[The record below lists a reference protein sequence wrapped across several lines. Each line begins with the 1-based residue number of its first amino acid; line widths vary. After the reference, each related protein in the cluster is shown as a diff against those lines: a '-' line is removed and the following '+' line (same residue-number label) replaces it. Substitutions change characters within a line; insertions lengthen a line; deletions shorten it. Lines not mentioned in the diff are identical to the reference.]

1 MSKSRSTRDTNVT
14 FLSVAAFKKAI
25 GCSSLEVVLNSKTD
39 KLSVLA
45 DEDSFYRCQQN
56 IDTEGRMA
64 FLVPD
69 NDLDRACL
77 VNTSGDGTSPLTT
90 QATL

>member
-1 MSKSRSTRDTNVT
+1 MANRDNKVK

-25 GCSSLEVVLNSKTD
+25 GATNLEVVFNEKSG

-45 DEDSFYRCQQN
+45 DESSFFRCQQD
-56 IDTEGRMA
+56 IDSAGNMA

-69 NDLDRACL
+69 GELDNACL
-77 VNTSGDGTSPLTT
+77 VNTSSAGSPLTSKFS
-90 QATL
+90 L

>member
-1 MSKSRSTRDTNVT
+1 MSKIS

-25 GCSSLEVVLNSKTD
+25 GATKLDIVLNSKTD

-45 DEDSFYRCQQN
+45 DEDTFYRCQQD
-56 IDTEGRMA
+56 IDPKSHMA

-69 NDLDRACL
+69 GELENACL
-77 VNTSGDGTSPLTT
+77 VNTKSEGSPLST
-90 QATL
+90 QFSL

>member
-1 MSKSRSTRDTNVT
+1 MAKKPISRDKNVT

-25 GCSSLEVVLNSKTD
+25 GCSSLEVVHNSKSN

-45 DEDSFYRCQQN
+45 DDDSFYRCQQN
-56 IDTEGRMA
+56 IDTSGRMA

-90 QATL
+90 KAAL